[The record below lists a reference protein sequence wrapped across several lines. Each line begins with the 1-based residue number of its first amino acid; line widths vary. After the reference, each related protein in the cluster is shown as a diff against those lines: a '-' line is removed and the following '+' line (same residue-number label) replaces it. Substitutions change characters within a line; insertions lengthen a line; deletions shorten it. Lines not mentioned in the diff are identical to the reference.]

1 MARTMVFID
10 HMNFQIAL
18 SSLYSPESAP
28 RLDYNELPRQIVAA
42 ANAGE
47 LMKTILFIPKPDD
60 FLMQDEGLEKYYLWA
75 AGMKVQR
82 NFDVVEGSHMARPT
96 RPNVPM
102 NIRDNE
108 TYYKVEKGTD
118 VNIAIHALRMAFFN
132 AYDTAVFVSG
142 DTDYLPI
149 YDTLRMMGKLV
160 VIAVAKGQYIGR
172 LIPCVDG
179 FINLDRD
186 FFERCAMKDKT
197 TRRQMRQAR
206 GTDM

>member
-18 SSLYSPESAP
+18 SSLYSPESPP
-28 RLDYNELPRQIVAA
+28 RLDYNELPRQIVAV

-96 RPNVPM
+96 RSDVPM
-102 NIRDNE
+102 NIRDSD

-118 VNIAIHALRMAFFN
+118 VNISIYALRMAFFN

-149 YDTLRMMGKLV
+149 YDTLRVMGKLV
-160 VIAVAKGQYIGR
+160 VIAVVKGQYIGR

-186 FFERCAMKDKT
+186 FFERCAMKEKT
-197 TRRQMRQAR
+197 VRRQTRQVK
-206 GTDM
+206 GIGM

>member
-18 SSLYSPESAP
+18 GSLYSPESAP
-28 RLDYNELPRQIVAA
+28 RLDYNELPRQIVAS

-47 LMKTILFIPKPDD
+47 LMKTLLFIPKPDD
-60 FLMQDEGLEKYYLWA
+60 FLMQDEGMEKYYLWA
-75 AGMKVQR
+75 AGMRVQR

-96 RPNVPM
+96 RPDVQM

-118 VNIAIHALRMAFFN
+118 VNIAIYALRMAFFN
-132 AYDTAVFVSG
+132 AYDSAVFVSG

-149 YDTLRMMGKLV
+149 YDTLRIMGKLV
-160 VIAVAKGQYIGR
+160 MVAVVKGQYIGR

-179 FINLDRD
+179 FINLDRS
-186 FFERCAMKDKT
+186 FFESCAMKEKSP
-197 TRRQMRQAR
+197 RRTMRQTK
-206 GTDM
+206 GNGM

>member
-1 MARTMVFID
+1 MVFID

-18 SSLYSPESAP
+18 SSLYTPEPSP
-28 RLDYNELPRQIVAA
+28 RLDYNELPRQIVAS

-60 FLMQDEGLEKYYLWA
+60 FLMQDEGLEKHYLWA

-82 NFDVVEGSHMARPT
+82 NFDVVEGMYTARPT
-96 RPNVPM
+96 RPDVPM
-102 NIRDNE
+102 NIRDND

-118 VNIAIHALRMAFFN
+118 VNIAINSLRMAYFN

-160 VIAVAKGQYIGR
+160 MVAVVKGQYIGR

-179 FINLDRD
+179 FLNLDRA
-186 FFERCAMKDKT
+186 FFENCAMKQKPPRT
-197 TRRQMRQAR
+197 KPLPYR
-206 GTDM
+206 GNGM

>member
-1 MARTMVFID
+1 MSRTMVFID

-18 SSLYSPESAP
+18 ASLYSPEPAP
-28 RLDYNELPRQIVAA
+28 RLDYNELPRQIVAS

-60 FLMQDEGLEKYYLWA
+60 FLMQDEGLEKYYTWA

-82 NFDVVEGSHMARPT
+82 NFDVVEGAHRARPT
-96 RPNVPM
+96 RPDVQM
-102 NIRDNE
+102 NIRDND

-118 VNIAIHALRMAFFN
+118 VNIAIYALRMAFFN
-132 AYDTAVFVSG
+132 AYDTAVFISG

-149 YDTLRMMGKLV
+149 YDTLRVMGKLV
-160 VIAVAKGQYIGR
+160 VVAVVKGQYIGR

-179 FINLDRD
+179 FINLDRS
-186 FFERCAMKDKT
+186 FFERCAMKDKAL
-197 TRRQMRQAR
+197 RRTNRPIIR
-206 GTDM
+206 GT

>member
-1 MARTMVFID
+1 MVFID

-18 SSLYSPESAP
+18 GSLFSPETAP
-28 RLDYNELPRQIVAA
+28 RLDYNELPRQIVASV
-42 ANAGE
+42 NAGE

-75 AGMKVQR
+75 AGMRVQR
-82 NFDVVEGSHMARPT
+82 NFDVVEGAHMARPT
-96 RPNVPM
+96 NPDVPM

-149 YDTLRMMGKLV
+149 YDTLRVMGKLV
-160 VIAVAKGQYIGR
+160 MLAVVKGQYIGR
-172 LIPCVDG
+172 LIHNVDG
-179 FINLDRD
+179 FINLDRT
-186 FFERCAMKDKT
+186 FFAKCTLRDKNGKHKT
-197 TRRQMRQAR
+197 KRT
-206 GTDM
+206 

>member
-1 MARTMVFID
+1 MVFID

-18 SSLYSPESAP
+18 SSLYNPESAP
-28 RLDYNELPRQIVAA
+28 RLDYNELPRQIVSV

-47 LMKTILFIPKPDD
+47 LMKTILFIPRPDD

-96 RPNVPM
+96 RPDIPM
-102 NIRDNE
+102 NIREND

-132 AYDTAVFVSG
+132 AYDAAVFVSG

-160 VIAVAKGQYIGR
+160 VIAVVKGQYIGR

-179 FINLDRD
+179 FINLDRAL
-186 FFERCAMKDKT
+186 FERCTMKEKV
-197 TRRQMRQAR
+197 TRRQTKPIR
-206 GTDM
+206 GKNV